1 MFAMIINSMF
11 EIILTMKYNM
21 MAVEIKTVL

>member
-21 MAVEIKTVL
+21 MAIEIKTFL